1 METACEAGP
10 NKPSLGAG
18 QAPRVQTVKT
28 EYSSFEEV
36 VSRRRNKRGRT
47 SEQGSPSEIL
57 PRNQFRMTTKSTSQP
72 SDGWDTPTN
81 NQLLDAA
88 ISGDKVTDV
97 TKYQDSETYGVKMA
111 SGRIVEGCLSPRGKL
126 DKGIY

>member
-1 METACEAGP
+1 
-10 NKPSLGAG
+10 
-18 QAPRVQTVKT
+18 
-28 EYSSFEEV
+28 
-36 VSRRRNKRGRT
+36 
-47 SEQGSPSEIL
+47 
-57 PRNQFRMTTKSTSQP
+57 MTTKSTPQP

-111 SGRIVEGCLSPRGKL
+111 SGRIVEGRLSPRGKL